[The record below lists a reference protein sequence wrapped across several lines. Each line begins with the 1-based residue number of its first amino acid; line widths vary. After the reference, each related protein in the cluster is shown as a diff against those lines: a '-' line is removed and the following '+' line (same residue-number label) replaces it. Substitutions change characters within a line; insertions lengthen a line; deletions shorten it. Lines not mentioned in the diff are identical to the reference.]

1 MLKGKITIRQNFD
14 CKLIMELKLL
24 CMGRGLVDNNK
35 LECHFDKCAAGLGFV
50 VVETQVG
57 RMGVVLG
64 VVVGRVG
71 VPGGRVGNLH

>member
-35 LECHFDKCAAGLGFV
+35 LECHFDNCAARLGFV
-50 VVETQVG
+50 VVDILG
-57 RMGVVLG
+57 RMGEVLV
-64 VVVGRVG
+64 VVVGEVG